1 MWWITQILNQLGDN
15 QHRGPIHSPDELG
28 VGAASVQPI
37 SYCPQTLEVCVYLFI
52 MHIALTMLIGDT
64 ISKAIYKHAGL
75 YV

>member
-1 MWWITQILNQLGDN
+1 MGWITQILNQLVDH

-28 VGAASVQPI
+28 VGATSAQPI
-37 SYCPQTLEVCVYLFI
+37 SYCLQTREVCVYLFI
-52 MHIALTMLIGDT
+52 MHITLTMSIGDT